1 MYVISWAKQELVIF
15 TRRYFRGWPVQNET
29 IRIKTIRIKTMA
41 RGMYHDYD
49 PRLIFL
55 PTTTTPLPLPFL
67 DRDPWQHTWCSSCRF
82 RQSFSYL
89 MAIEGHPVSVHA
101 GVRTITLFSLMPYHT
116 LRHLSRKGFE
126 FYRACAVPAIPL
138 DLGLHGLNRSTA
150 LSVVVWDI

>member
-1 MYVISWAKQELVIF
+1 MSINIVIISWAKQELVIF

-29 IRIKTIRIKTMA
+29 IRIKTIRIKTTRIKTMT

-89 MAIEGHPVSVHA
+89 MATEGHPVPAFRCTHNSIIFLNVVPYTNGIWAGMEFNFIVHA
-101 GVRTITLFSLMPYHT
+101 QYLLYH
-116 LRHLSRKGFE
+116 
-126 FYRACAVPAIPL
+126 
-138 DLGLHGLNRSTA
+138 
-150 LSVVVWDI
+150 